1 LTLGE
6 KKTMRTFILILIAQV
21 CAFPT
26 GRAESIGD
34 SSSGFGGR
42 LPDGDSWAPVDKK
55 VLARGVEV
63 WTKRHREGDKT
74 ITILR
79 SSVPLKEESRDW
91 ERFKEGFLRSFKKR
105 WEEVR
110 AMDIEISKLPAYE
123 LLGTHRD
130 DGKVYFAAMIVI
142 RHQDVTYTITNAGI
156 YAHPE
161 KDSDFLAFLR
171 SLTFGP
177 SK

>member
-1 LTLGE
+1 
-6 KKTMRTFILILIAQV
+6 MAQL
-21 CAFPT
+21 CAFST

-34 SSSGFGGR
+34 SASGFRGQ
-42 LPDGDSWAPVDKK
+42 LPDGDRWAPVDKK
-55 VLARGVEV
+55 VLAPGVEV
-63 WTKRHREGDKT
+63 WTKRHGEGDKA

-91 ERFKEGFLRSFKKR
+91 ERFKEGFLRSFKRR

-130 DGKVYFAAMIVI
+130 DGKVYFAAMIAI
-142 RHQDVTYTITNAGI
+142 RHEDVTYTITNAGT
-156 YAHPE
+156 YADPE
-161 KDSDFLAFLR
+161 KDSDFLTFLG
-171 SLTFGP
+171 SLTFGR